1 MKKIVYCGSPEFAV
15 KPLEKLVEKGYDV
28 IAVISNEDKPV
39 GRKQILTPT
48 AVKQRALEL
57 GLPVY
62 TYKSIR
68 KQGVEDLKNLAPD
81 IVVTC
86 AFGQILSQEL
96 LDIPSLTLN
105 IHGSILPKYRG
116 AAPIEKAVIDG
127 EKTTGITIMRTDAGI
142 DTGDMLFSRE
152 IAIGETE
159 TAGELAERLSVLG
172 AECIIDALEM
182 IKSGNYAF
190 TKQDESKATY
200 VKTFSREDAKID
212 FTKPSKAVVNHI
224 RGFNPRPIAFTV
236 YHGEPLKIFSASA
249 VDGNGNAGEI
259 ISDTEFIVACGDGAI
274 KILELQKA
282 GGKKMQAPD
291 FLRGNKLIKGEI
303 LG

>member
-1 MKKIVYCGSPEFAV
+1 MKIVYCGSPDFAV
-15 KPLEKLVEKGYDV
+15 KPLEKLVEKGYDI

-68 KQGVEDLKNLAPD
+68 KQGVQDLKNLAPD

-96 LDIPSLTLN
+96 LDIPKMTLN

-116 AAPIEKAVIDG
+116 AAPIEKAIIDG
-127 EKTTGITIMRTDAGI
+127 ESVTGITIMRTDAGI
-142 DTGDMLFSRE
+142 DTGDMLFSVE
-152 IAIGETE
+152 TKIGETE
-159 TAGELAERLSVLG
+159 TAGELSERLSVIG
-172 AECIIDALEM
+172 ANAIIDALEM
-182 IKSGNYAF
+182 VKTGNYTF
-190 TKQDESKATY
+190 TAQDEEKATY
-200 VKTFSREDAKID
+200 VKTFTKEDAKID
-212 FTKPSKAVVNHI
+212 FNKDSKAVVNHI
-224 RGFNPRPIAFTV
+224 RGFNPRPIAYTI
-236 YHGEPLKIFSASA
+236 YKGEPLKIFSA
-249 VDGNGNAGEI
+249 VVVEGNGKAGEV
-259 ISDTEFIVACGDGAI
+259 ISETDFIVACFSGAI

-282 GGKKMQAPD
+282 GGKKMNATD
-291 FLRGNKLIKGEI
+291 FLRGNKLVKGEI